1 MGVIWDCFGI
11 FLRSGR
17 SRRDFR
23 DSLIFKTIYLG
34 LFGIWGDVFGMLWDS
49 LGVRLIFL
57 GFFGDFSG
65 FETIPWGYLGILRES
80 MKLVGDFWD
89 LR

>member
-1 MGVIWDCFGI
+1 
-11 FLRSGR
+11 
-17 SRRDFR
+17 
-23 DSLIFKTIYLG
+23 
-34 LFGIWGDVFGMLWDS
+34 MLWDS
-49 LGVRLIFL
+49 LGVRMIFL

-65 FETIPWGYLGILRES
+65 FETIPLGYLGILRES